1 MQEIQNSNRTDI
13 PFVSLFQWAWF
24 FLSDKDQC
32 GVTPL
37 PSHMG
42 IDDNNSLM
50 SLTKANVGHAC
61 LVEQFIARSTE
72 TSLVIVRETPH

>member
-1 MQEIQNSNRTDI
+1 
-13 PFVSLFQWAWF
+13 
-24 FLSDKDQC
+24 
-32 GVTPL
+32 
-37 PSHMG
+37 MG